1 MAHTTRMMEV
11 AVPVMG
17 FRVEAGSNSAD
28 GVQDGVDDGQE
39 EGVDDGQEEGVDD
52 GQEEGDDETDELL
65 AFYKGRMR
73 QSF

>member
-1 MAHTTRMMEV
+1 
-11 AVPVMG
+11 MG

-28 GVQDGVDDGQE
+28 GVQD
-39 EGVDDGQEEGVDD
+39 GVDD

>member
-39 EGVDDGQEEGVDD
+39 EG
-52 GQEEGDDETDELL
+52 DDETDELL